1 VSLGGRPCALHPEQN
16 VKLEPVQPMANAT
29 RLAHYGV
36 TSLTAATGPQRR
48 RCRKKL
54 SRNIATRSGQRARGP
69 ALTPAKEPVPEVWRS
84 PSASSPMTRLL
95 EEVRVYQEKA
105 QKAHSVIRTKGVKLA
120 KTFRTK
126 GSARN
131 R

>member
-1 VSLGGRPCALHPEQN
+1 MSLGGRPCALHPEQN

-69 ALTPAKEPVPEVWRS
+69 ALTPAKQPEPEVWRS
-84 PSASSPMTRLL
+84 SGRPMTDLFEQIRDIG
-95 EEVRVYQEKA
+95 RQQDKTEKQA
-105 QKAHSVIRTKGVKLA
+105 SQVQSRGFMKLRWKRPRT
-120 KTFRTK
+120 
-126 GSARN
+126 
-131 R
+131 